1 MRGGENQGPQ
11 GLCNVLGGAGAS
23 APHICACAVAKG
35 CCVSPR
41 TNWGWGR
48 ISCWWGRIC
57 WGFQRGKSGS
67 LGSSLSDSHKPCS
80 LSATCAFQHSFWG
93 HLDSHVGIFLPVT
106 PDAFYFKGSGLLENV
121 LRLFHNFPWFPLR
134 YVLFFF
140 FSFFFHLF
148 VVALLC
154 LCPLLCET
162 WNLSLTSQLLT
173 FTMTVSP
180 ATPKSN
186 TGITFTLICCPCVC
200 EKKKKTRAEI
210 PRCSSPKS
218 YEILHMMKC
227 YLLVI
232 RQGIAPPRRKQIF
245 SG

>member
-93 HLDSHVGIFLPVT
+93 HLDSHVGIFLPLT

-134 YVLFFF
+134 YVFFF
-140 FSFFFHLF
+140 FLFFHLF